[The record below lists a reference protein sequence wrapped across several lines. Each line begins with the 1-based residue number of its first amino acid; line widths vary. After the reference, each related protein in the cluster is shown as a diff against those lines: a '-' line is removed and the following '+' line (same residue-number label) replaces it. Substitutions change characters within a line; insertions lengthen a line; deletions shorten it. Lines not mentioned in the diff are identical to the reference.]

1 MFEPV
6 SRAYLD
12 GPDAFEREILGHWE
26 TEDHLACTLDARR
39 DAEPFVFYEGPPT
52 ANGKPGI
59 HHVFARTLKDAVC
72 RFWTMRGRK
81 VLRKA
86 GWDTHGLPVELEVE
100 KQLGISGKPDIEKHG
115 IGDFN
120 TACRNSVF
128 TYKGLWEELS
138 QRSGYLLDYD
148 DPYITYDKNYIESVW
163 FLLSRFAKNDLL
175 YRGSKVL
182 PWCGRCGTGLS
193 SHEVGQGYQDID
205 DPSVW
210 ISFPLIDAPG
220 DAAGAALVGWTTTP
234 WTLPSNMA
242 TCVHPDFEYAV
253 VEAEGQKF
261 VLLEKKAAE
270 VFGEDG
276 YTVVG
281 SVRGSELAGLSYQP
295 LFPEVEGRVVL
306 EGERRHV
313 VLVDDF
319 VSDEDG
325 TGIVHLAPY
334 GADDF
339 RLAQRDGVQGTLAVG
354 EEAKTIVPLC
364 DVEVGTFFRDAN
376 KPLGDALKE
385 RGRLVKRQQY
395 RHSYPHC
402 WRCDTPL
409 IYFPSPAW
417 FLRTTSYKD
426 RMVERNG
433 HIRWA
438 PHEIGTGRFGEW
450 LENNIDWAL
459 SRDRYWGTPLPVW
472 INEDDP
478 EDWVCVESFAE
489 LAELAGG
496 LPEGFDPHRPVVD
509 AITFPTPTPGK
520 TGTMRRTHAVIDC
533 WFDSGAMPYAQY
545 HWPFENR
552 ELVAEQFPADFI
564 CEGLDQTRGWFY
576 TLHAISTFLTCVDE
590 QLWESGELHGQP
602 LPRLDAGS
610 AYKSCMVNGLLLD
623 KDGQKMSKRLG
634 NTVDPMEA
642 IAEHGVDSIR
652 WSLLTGGATHLNRRY
667 DDRVIAEVRRR
678 VLGTIT
684 ASYDFY
690 ALYARTEG
698 WDPKAERPARRER
711 EPLDRWILS
720 RAAACAEECVSA
732 FESLEP
738 SRALRALEGL
748 VVDELSNW
756 YIRRSRRRFW
766 DSEQPAS
773 QAAAFATLDE
783 LLESVVRML
792 APIAPFLAEGLWR
805 RMGRGG
811 SVHLAEFP
819 EPNAGRGGFAASD
832 RDEALESAM
841 GPILRAAS
849 LGRAVRERVQ
859 IRVRQPLGEL
869 LVHIGGEAKLAASP
883 RSYEDA
889 LREELNIKQVTWI
902 EGTPDF
908 LQVRGKANF
917 KTLGRRAGKQM
928 KALAAAITELP
939 ATTLFALQAGEQH
952 TLEVDGVSFELTG
965 EDVLV
970 ETVSVEG
977 LEAASDGQVTI
988 GLRTELTPEL
998 EREGLAR
1005 EILNRV
1011 QTLRKDSGFEV
1022 SDRIALQ
1029 LSGSADLGKVVDE
1042 HGAWIADEVLAPE
1055 GLDWSDALGEGAQSF
1070 ELPGDRE
1077 LILKIEKISTQSS
1090 SGIA

>member
-12 GPDAFEREILGHWE
+12 GPDAFEREILGKWNA
-26 TEDHLACTLDARR
+26 EDHLASTLDARR

-59 HHVFARTLKDAVC
+59 HHVFARTLKDSVC
-72 RFWTMRGRK
+72 RFWTMRGRRI
-81 VLRKA
+81 LRKA

-115 IGDFN
+115 IGPFN
-120 TACRNSVF
+120 EACRNSVF
-128 TYKGLWEELS
+128 SYKELWEELS
-138 QRSGYLLDYD
+138 QRSGYLLDYEH
-148 DPYITYDKNYIESVW
+148 PYVTYEKDYIETVW

-193 SHEVGQGYQDID
+193 SHEVGQGYRDID

-242 TCVHPDFEYAV
+242 ACVHPDFEYAV
-253 VEAEGQKF
+253 VESEGKRYI
-261 VLLEKKAAE
+261 LLEKKAVE
-270 VFGEDG
+270 VFGEDNFQ
-276 YTVVG
+276 VVG
-281 SVRGSELAGLSYQP
+281 SVQGQALEGLSYEA

-325 TGIVHLAPY
+325 TGVVHLAPY

-339 RLAQRDGVQGTLAVG
+339 RLAQREGVQATLAVG
-354 EEAKTIVPLC
+354 EEARLLLEICGVPA
-364 DVEVGTFFRDAN
+364 GTFFREAN

-417 FLRTTSYKD
+417 FLRTTAYKD
-426 RMVERNG
+426 KMVEENSRIG
-433 HIRWA
+433 WA
-438 PHEIGTGRFGEW
+438 PPEIGSGRFGEW

-478 EDWVCVESFAE
+478 EDWVCVGSFAE

-509 AITFPTPTPGK
+509 EICFPSPTPGK
-520 TGTMRRTHAVIDC
+520 SGTMRRTKAVIDC

-552 ELVAEQFPADFI
+552 ALVAEQFPADFI

-576 TLHAISTFLTCVDE
+576 TLHAISTFLTCMDDD
-590 QLWESGELHGQP
+590 LWQSGELDGEP
-602 LPRLDAGS
+602 LPRLRPGS

-634 NTVDPMEA
+634 NTVDPLAA
-642 IAEHGVDSIR
+642 IESHGVDSIR
-652 WSLLTGGATHLNRRY
+652 WSLLSGGATHLNRRY
-667 DDRVIAEVRRR
+667 DDRVISEVRRR
-678 VLGTIT
+678 ILGTVT
-684 ASYDFY
+684 ASYDFL
-690 ALYARTEG
+690 ALYARTES
-698 WDPKAERPARRER
+698 WDPEATRPDRSERQ
-711 EPLDRWILS
+711 PLDRWVLS
-720 RAAACAEECVSA
+720 RAAACAEECVDA

-738 SRALRALEGL
+738 SRALRALETL
-748 VVDELSNW
+748 VVDEVSNW

-766 DSEQPAS
+766 DSSDAAS

-783 LLESVVRML
+783 VLEAITRML
-792 APIAPFLAEGLWR
+792 APVAPFLSEGLWR
-805 RMGRGG
+805 RMGRAG
-811 SVHLAEFP
+811 SVHHAEFP
-819 EPNAGRGGFAASD
+819 EPAAGRGGFSAED
-832 RDEALESAM
+832 RDTALESAM
-841 GPILRAAS
+841 GPILSAAS

-859 IRVRQPLGEL
+859 IRVRQPLGKL

-883 RSYEDA
+883 RAYESA
-889 LREELNIKQVTWI
+889 LREELNIKEVVWI
-902 EGTPDF
+902 DGTPDF

-917 KTLGRRAGKQM
+917 KTLGRRAGKNM
-928 KALAAAITELP
+928 KALAAKIAELP
-939 ATTLFALQAGEQH
+939 AETLFSLQSGGELSLQI
-952 TLEVDGVSFELTG
+952 EAVEFVLTG

-977 LEAASDGQVTI
+977 LEAASDGTVTI
-988 GLRTELTPEL
+988 GLATELTPEL

-1005 EILNRV
+1005 EVLNRV

-1022 SDRIALQ
+1022 SDRIRLQ
-1029 LSGSADLGKVVDE
+1029 LAGSPTLAQVVQE
-1042 HGAWIADEVLAPE
+1042 HGAWLAEEVLASH
-1055 GLDWSDALGEGAQSF
+1055 GLEWVEAEPSEATRY
-1070 ELPGDRE
+1070 ELPGDQ
-1077 LILKIEKISTQSS
+1077 LLFLKVEKISTESS
-1090 SGIA
+1090 PGIA